1 MRLKPAMFLLAP
13 AATLVLLG
21 MSATARLNQPHK
33 SVVDFARDV
42 RPILSDKCFACHGP
56 DDKHRLGG
64 FRLDLRE
71 GAVKKATSGKSPI
84 VPGKPHTSNLI
95 SRITTAGAMRM
106 PPASTGKKLTG
117 AEIETLKRWI
127 TQGAPYAEH

>member
-42 RPILSDKCFACHGP
+42 RPILSDKCCACHGP

-71 GAVKKATSGKSPI
+71 GARRHIVKAKHLRWKPTADQHDVNSVVGNHRLGVATRSASA
-84 VPGKPHTSNLI
+84 HQSSH
-95 SRITTAGAMRM
+95 SRCSATTR
-106 PPASTGKKLTG
+106 PL
-117 AEIETLKRWI
+117 
-127 TQGAPYAEH
+127 